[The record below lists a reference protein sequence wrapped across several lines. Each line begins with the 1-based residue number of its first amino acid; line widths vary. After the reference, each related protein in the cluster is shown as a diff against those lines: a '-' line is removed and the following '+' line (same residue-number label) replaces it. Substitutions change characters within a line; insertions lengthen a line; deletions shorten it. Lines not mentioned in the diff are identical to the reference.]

1 MCRSK
6 DSTGCVSCDHME
18 DGRSEILRKHKRINK
33 TSSQVILDVTKHKE
47 LNKII
52 FVISSEPSI
61 GVTLHQ

>member
-1 MCRSK
+1 
-6 DSTGCVSCDHME
+6 ME